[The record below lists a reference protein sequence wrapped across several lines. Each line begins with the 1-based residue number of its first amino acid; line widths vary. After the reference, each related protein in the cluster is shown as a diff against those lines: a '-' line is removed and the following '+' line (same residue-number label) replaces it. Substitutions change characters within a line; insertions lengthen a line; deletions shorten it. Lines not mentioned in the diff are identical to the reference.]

1 MNEHEQRQEQRR
13 DRYLDRAEK
22 ARQDANQRGN
32 AAFAMANIMQGEPI
46 KIGHHSE
53 GRHRRDIQ
61 RMDNNMHKAA
71 QLSEKADYYEA
82 KADGVGKGGISS
94 DDPEAVAKL
103 KTKLEKL
110 QQFQEDMKRVN
121 KQHRAGGWD
130 SVTGLKPETLD
141 TCRRA
146 MAASPWEKKPFPT
159 YATSNNNANIKRI
172 QKRIKSLE
180 TVIVARE
187 PIKGP
192 GFTITEHPEERRIWC
207 EFDAKPD
214 RDICQKMRRNGWKW
228 SRNRLAWVRYLNANS
243 RYCVRFIVA
252 ELTPVTA

>member
-1 MNEHEQRQEQRR
+1 MNTYELRQEDRR
-13 DRYLDRAEK
+13 ERYFDRAEK
-22 ARQDANQRGN
+22 ARQESNRRGQ
-32 AAFAMANIMQGEPI
+32 MAIDMGRIMQGEPI

-53 GRHRRDIQ
+53 KRHRRDIQ
-61 RMDNNMHKAA
+61 RMDDNMHRAALLSKKA
-71 QLSEKADYYEA
+71 QYYED

-94 DDPEAVAKL
+94 DDPEAVQKLKAKL
-103 KTKLEKL
+103 EGLEGW
-110 QQFQEDMKRVN
+110 QAEMKRIN
-121 KQHRAGGWD
+121 KQYRSGGWD
-130 SVTGLKPETLD
+130 AVTGLSETTVE

-146 MAASPWEKKPFPT
+146 MAATPWEKKPFPT

-192 GFTITEHPEERRIWC
+192 GFTITEHPDERRIWC
-207 EFDAKPD
+207 EFDTKPD
-214 RDICQKMRRNGWKW
+214 RETCLKMRRNGWRW
-228 SRNRLAWVRYLNANS
+228 SRDRMAWVRHLNANG

-252 ELTPVTA
+252 ELTPVAA